1 MSNLD
6 RSGPVDSPRVTI
18 RTASSARYALGWAVL
33 AALGTTSCLSD
44 ADIEPAQFD
53 CPSAQNFEAVS
64 QVLERRCGTL
74 DCHGSS
80 SRPLRMAGRNGYRLS
95 EFNRVGLDSTTPDEI
110 EHNRQSVCGLEPER
124 MSAVLAGDADPT
136 VLTVVRKPTL
146 MEAHKGGRVWLDS
159 TAGFKCFASWL
170 EGAVDTDV
178 CAADLQLP

>member
-1 MSNLD
+1 MRASRGFFAGL
-6 RSGPVDSPRVTI
+6 TI
-18 RTASSARYALGWAVL
+18 
-33 AALGTTSCLSD
+33 AALGAASCLSD

-53 CPSAQNFEAVS
+53 CPSAQNFEVVS

-74 DCHGSS
+74 DCHGSA

-95 EFNRVGLDSTTPDEI
+95 ELDRVGLDSTTPDEI

-136 VLTVVRKPTL
+136 VLSVVRKPTL

-159 TAGFKCFASWL
+159 TAGYTCFASWL
-170 EGAVDTDV
+170 EGTVDTDV